1 MVEHV
6 RISERLSVGKQ
17 HPADDD
23 LRRLAQDG
31 FKSVVNLRTSGE
43 ENQPLD
49 PEEEGRL
56 VRALGMQYVHY
67 PVKSDELSTE
77 AVDGFR
83 EQLAGLPRPVF
94 AHCASGKRSGAFL
107 MMHIAA
113 ETGMTGEET
122 IRKAEEM
129 GFECDTPEL
138 EQFVRTYVDE
148 HRTAR

>member
-1 MVEHV
+1 MVERV
-6 RISERLSVGKQ
+6 QVSDELSVGKK
-17 HPADDD
+17 HPAEDD

-31 FKSVVNLRTSGE
+31 FKAVVNLRTSGE
-43 ENQPLD
+43 ENQPLA
-49 PEEEGRL
+49 PEEEGRF
-56 VRALGMQYVHY
+56 VRALRMQYVHY
-67 PVKSDELSTE
+67 PVKSEELSTE
-77 AVDGFR
+77 MVDGFR

-107 MMHIAA
+107 MMHIAV

-129 GFECDTPEL
+129 GFECDTPQL

-148 HRTAR
+148 HRAAR

>member
-1 MVEHV
+1 M
-6 RISERLSVGKQ
+6 
-17 HPADDD
+17 
-23 LRRLAQDG
+23 
-31 FKSVVNLRTSGE
+31 
-43 ENQPLD
+43 
-49 PEEEGRL
+49 
-56 VRALGMQYVHY
+56 RALRMQYVHY

-83 EQLAGLPRPVF
+83 KQLAGRPRPVF

-129 GFECDTPEL
+129 GFECDTPEARA
-138 EQFVRTYVDE
+138 VRPDLRGRAS
-148 HRTAR
+148 HRPLRLRLLVASPLLRHGGS